1 MNESL
6 TWLGAPLPTI
16 AILSAAFL
24 VLFIAERVAPL
35 RMPRS
40 ALARRLIVNVCVSAL
55 ALATAYLVVAPVAMA
70 ALREVSVERIGVL
83 QWIALPEAAEVAVG
97 LVLMD
102 LSFYYWHMA
111 NHKIRF
117 LWRFHNVHH
126 IDPDLDVSTAFR
138 FHFGEVA
145 FSAVFRVVQIVLI
158 GVTPFTFALY
168 EIIFELN
175 TLFQHSNV
183 RLPLA
188 FERWFNKVLVT
199 PRMHGVHH
207 SDVRRENNTNYSVV
221 FSWWDRV
228 HRTLRLNIA
237 QARIVIGVPGYLDPA
252 NNTIRNVLALPFRAQ
267 RDYWRTPDGTVVER
281 NDGEAALPR
290 NVMQA

>member
-6 TWLGAPLPTI
+6 TRLGAPLPTI

-24 VLFIAERVAPL
+24 VLFIAERLAPL

-97 LVLMD
+97 VVLMD

-168 EIIFELN
+168 EIMFELN
-175 TLFQHSNV
+175 TLFQHSNL
-183 RLPLA
+183 RLPLPI
-188 FERWFNKVLVT
+188 ERVLVLVLVT
-199 PRMHGVHH
+199 PRMHGIHH
-207 SDVRRENNTNYSVV
+207 SRRFHETNSNWSSV
-221 FSWWDRV
+221 FSCWDRL
-228 HRTLRLNIA
+228 HGTLRLNVPQSAIDVGIA
-237 QARIVIGVPGYLDPA
+237 GYSLPGDHA
-252 NNTIRNVLALPFRAQ
+252 VAAVLVMPFCKQ
-267 RDYWRTPDGTVVER
+267 RDYWRSVDGDEVP
-281 NDGEAALPR
+281 ALR
-290 NVMQA
+290 DAGKRTRLAE

>member
-1 MNESL
+1 MNESS
-6 TWLGAPLPTI
+6 TWLDAPLPGI
-16 AILSAAFL
+16 AILGAAFL
-24 VLFIAERVAPL
+24 ILFIAERWVPL
-35 RMPRS
+35 RAPRS
-40 ALARRLIVNVCVSAL
+40 ALAGRLAVNVCVSAL
-55 ALATAYLVVAPVAMA
+55 ALATAYLVVAPAAVA
-70 ALREVSVERIGVL
+70 ALREVSLHRMGVL

-97 LVLMD
+97 FALMD

-168 EIIFELN
+168 EIVFELN

-207 SDVRRENNTNYSVV
+207 SDVRRENNANYSVV
-221 FSWWDRV
+221 FPWWDRV
-228 HRTLRLNIA
+228 HQTLRLNIA
-237 QARIVIGVPGYLDPA
+237 QSRIVIGVPGYLEPV
-252 NNTIRNVLALPFRAQ
+252 NNVVGNVLVLPFRAQ
-267 RDYWRTPDGTVVER
+267 RDYWRTVDGTIVER
-281 NDGEAALPR
+281 TDDLALPR

>member
-1 MNESL
+1 MDESSMSL
-6 TWLGAPLPTI
+6 AVPLSSI
-16 AILSAAFL
+16 AILCVGFV
-24 VLFIAERVAPL
+24 VLFIAERLVPL
-35 RMPRS
+35 RAPRS
-40 ALARRLIVNVCVSAL
+40 PLGGRLVVNASVSAL
-55 ALATAYLVVAPVAMA
+55 ALATAYFVVAPAAMA
-70 ALREVSVERIGVL
+70 ALREVSFRRIGLL

-97 LVLMD
+97 FVLMD

-111 NHKIRF
+111 NHKIPF

-126 IDPDLDVSTAFR
+126 VDPGLDVSTAFR

-145 FSAVFRVVQIVLI
+145 FSAAFRVAQIILI

-168 EIIFELN
+168 EIVFGLH

-188 FERWFNKVLVT
+188 FERWLNKVLVT

-237 QARIVIGVPGYLDPA
+237 QARIVIGVPGYLDTA
-252 NNTIRNVLALPFRAQ
+252 NNAVGNVLALPFRVQ
-267 RDYWRTPDGTVVER
+267 RDYWRSPDGTVVER

>member
-1 MNESL
+1 
-6 TWLGAPLPTI
+6 
-16 AILSAAFL
+16 
-24 VLFIAERVAPL
+24 
-35 RMPRS
+35 
-40 ALARRLIVNVCVSAL
+40 
-55 ALATAYLVVAPVAMA
+55 
-70 ALREVSVERIGVL
+70 
-83 QWIALPEAAEVAVG
+83 
-97 LVLMD
+97 MD

-145 FSAVFRVVQIVLI
+145 FSAVFRIVQVVLI

-168 EIIFELN
+168 EILFGLN
-175 TLFQHSNV
+175 TLFQHSNI

-188 FERWFNKVLVT
+188 FERWLNKLLVT

-207 SDVRRENNTNYSVV
+207 SDVLRENNANYSVV

-237 QARIVIGVPGYLDPA
+237 QARIVIGVPGYLEPV
-252 NNTIRNVLALPFRAQ
+252 NNVVGTVLALPFRAQ
-267 RDYWRTPDGTVVER
+267 RDYWRTVDGTIVER
-281 NDGEAALPR
+281 TGDLALPK

>member
-1 MNESL
+1 MTDSL
-6 TWLGAPLPTI
+6 TWLGAPLPSI
-16 AILSAAFL
+16 AILGAAF
-24 VLFIAERVAPL
+24 VVFFIAERLAPL
-35 RMPRS
+35 RVARS
-40 ALARRLIVNVCVSAL
+40 ALAGRLVVNACVSAL

-70 ALREVSVERIGVL
+70 ALREVSVQRMGIL
-83 QWIALPEAAEVAVG
+83 QWIALPEAVEVAVG
-97 LVLMD
+97 FVLMD

-111 NHKIRF
+111 NHKLRF

-145 FSAVFRVVQIVLI
+145 LSAVFRTLQIVLI
-158 GVTPFTFALY
+158 GMTPFTFALY
-168 EIIFELN
+168 EIVFELN

-188 FERWFNKVLVT
+188 LERWVNKVLVT

-207 SDVRRENNTNYSVV
+207 SDVRLENNANYSVV

-228 HRTLRLNIA
+228 HRTLRLNVA
-237 QARIVIGVPGYLDPA
+237 QARIVVGVPGYLEPV
-252 NNTIRNVLALPFRAQ
+252 NNVVGSVLALPFRAQ
-267 RDYWRTPDGTVVER
+267 RDYWRMVDGTIAER
-281 NDGEAALPR
+281 TDDLTVPK